1 MLQQHPATTAFLA
14 EKLNATSKA
23 VDSQLYRLRKE
34 KIVDRLSWGL
44 YALAADAPPAAKLKH
59 TAATADQR
67 PIPAVHAAGGG
78 KRARGSDA
86 FPLGDRGE
94 AVAEPRR

>member
-1 MLQQHPATTAFLA
+1 
-14 EKLNATSKA
+14 LNATSKA

-44 YALAADAPPAAKLKH
+44 YALATLASQGAGLKH
-59 TAATADQR
+59 TATTADQR
-67 PIPAVHAAGGG
+67 AAGGD
-78 KRARGSDA
+78 KRGMGSAA

-94 AVAEPRR
+94 AVAEPRG